1 MTRPAAGDR
10 LRVLHLIKGFDVG
23 GAERIISLLVQVGD
37 RERFDYAV
45 AHALAGADG
54 LAGPVRAAG
63 VAVHDLGAAGQWDLR
78 WVARLRRL
86 LRDGGFDVLHVHLP
100 YTAGLGRIAAWSLG
114 PGRRPRVVHTQHNM
128 WSRTEWPTRLL
139 SGATWWMDD
148 ADLAV
153 AESVKADL
161 PPLLARRTEVVL
173 HGVDRREV
181 SVEAATAV
189 RGELG
194 VKVGEVLVVTVANLR
209 REKAYEVLLEAARRL
224 VDEGLPVRFAAVGH
238 GPLEQEVRA
247 LHRRLGLGERFRL
260 LGLRTDVAEILAA
273 ADVFTLASHHEGFPL
288 SVMEAL
294 GAGVPVVATRVGELP
309 AVVRDGVDGILVPP
323 GDRDALAAA
332 LRTVVADEGR
342 RRAMTVAARDGGA
355 RFDIRAA
362 SQRLEGL
369 YATIGRPPPDRR
381 HGWIWKLR
389 PGERRRRHFRRS
401 AWRYP
406 RA

>member
-1 MTRPAAGDR
+1 VTRQAAGDR

-54 LAGPVRAAG
+54 PAAPVRAAG
-63 VAVHDLGAAGQWDLR
+63 VPVHDLGAAGQWDLR

-86 LRDGGFDVLHVHLP
+86 LRDGRFDVLHVHLP
-100 YTAGLGRIAAWSLG
+100 YTAGLGRIAARSLG

-153 AESVKADL
+153 AESVRADL
-161 PPLLARRTEVVL
+161 PPLLARRTEVLL

-181 SVEAATAV
+181 APEAAAAV
-189 RGELG
+189 RRELG
-194 VKVGEVLVVTVANLR
+194 VQPGEVLVVTVANLR
-209 REKAYEVLLEAARRL
+209 REKAYEVLLASARTL
-224 VDEGLPVRFAAVGH
+224 LEEDLPVRFVAVGH

-247 LHRRLGLGERFRL
+247 LHRRLGLGERFRFV
-260 LGLRTDVAEILAA
+260 GLRTDVAEILAA

-309 AVVRDGVDGILVPP
+309 AVVREGVDGILVPP
-323 GDRDALAAA
+323 GDHDALAGA
-332 LRTVVADEGR
+332 LRAVVADEAR
-342 RRAMTVAARDGGA
+342 RQAMTAAAREGGA

-362 SQRLEGL
+362 SGRIEDLYVGL
-369 YATIGRPPPDRR
+369 HAGPRPEWSGSVDARC
-381 HGWIWKLR
+381 
-389 PGERRRRHFRRS
+389 
-401 AWRYP
+401 
-406 RA
+406 

>member
-1 MTRPAAGDR
+1 VTRQAAGDR

-54 LAGPVRAAG
+54 LAAPVRAAG
-63 VAVHDLGAAGQWDLR
+63 VPVHDLGAAGQWDLR

-86 LRDGGFDVLHVHLP
+86 LRDGRFDVLHVHLP
-100 YTAGLGRIAAWSLG
+100 YTAGLGRIAARSLG

-153 AESVKADL
+153 AESVRADL
-161 PPLLARRTEVVL
+161 PPLLARRTEVLL

-181 SVEAATAV
+181 APEAAAAV
-189 RGELG
+189 RRELG
-194 VKVGEVLVVTVANLR
+194 VQPGEVLVVTVANLR
-209 REKAYEVLLEAARRL
+209 REKAYEVLLASARTL
-224 VDEGLPVRFAAVGH
+224 LEEDLPVRFVAVGH

-247 LHRRLGLGERFRL
+247 LHRRLGLGERFRFV
-260 LGLRTDVAEILAA
+260 GLRTDVAEILAA

-309 AVVRDGVDGILVPP
+309 AVVREGVDGILVPP
-323 GDRDALAAA
+323 GDHDALAGA
-332 LRTVVADEGR
+332 LRAVVADEAR
-342 RRAMTVAARDGGA
+342 RQAMTAAAREGGA

-362 SQRLEGL
+362 SGRIEDLYVGL
-369 YATIGRPPPDRR
+369 HAGPRPEWSGSVDARC
-381 HGWIWKLR
+381 
-389 PGERRRRHFRRS
+389 
-401 AWRYP
+401 
-406 RA
+406 